1 MFWSLTILLST
12 VLKAISWGLYG
23 RVSGIKSNDHLIP
36 TTFKSDKTEAS
47 VTLKL
52 NNETFEVVRS
62 IGSSSSLAIYKT
74 DGVNKSEIK
83 KAVKSLYGVSVL
95 SVNIINVPA
104 KPKRFKGKAGV
115 KSGYRKAIVKLA
127 KNSKIDLMKESK

>member
-1 MFWSLTILLST
+1 MGILNKITKKEEIGDDGEKGKVMKSKKST
-12 VLKAISWGLYG
+12 PKTKKGVAEKMPSHYYDIIVRPHVSEKAFNL
-23 RVSGIKSNDHLIP
+23 SNDNQHI
-36 TTFKSDKTEAS
+36 F
-47 VTLKL
+47 
-52 NNETFEVVRS
+52 VVS
-62 IGSSSSLAIYKT
+62 AKA
-74 DGVNKSEIK
+74 NKSEIK